1 MVGIARD
8 AIRGFSRDD
17 GTGIA
22 AELAYRAFLSL
33 VPFLIFVVTLGAFV
47 RDAFGMPDP
56 TDRLMELLGGSL
68 PTNVTSV
75 VHDQLSQLF
84 SRRQPGL
91 LSVGLVLALFSAT
104 GGTNALVK
112 AINRAYGVAETRAYW
127 RKYLVGLAVTLIV
140 TALLLTALVLSVAAR
155 LFGESVAELLG
166 FPGAGEAAFG
176 LATLPFVAVL
186 IFLATVVVYRLGPN
200 FDVPFSKSV
209 PGAVVFVLLLLVVTG
224 LFSFYVGNVA
234 NYGATYGALASVVI
248 LLVWLYI
255 AAALL
260 ILGAEVNAA
269 LAGASPISEAERE
282 RVRTPRRSR
291 VTSPAPPSTH
301 SARLS

>member
-1 MVGIARD
+1 MGSRTVGVARD
-8 AIRGFSRDD
+8 AIRGFGRDD

-22 AELAYRAFLSL
+22 AELAYRAFLSF
-33 VPFLIFVVTLGAFV
+33 VPFLIFVVTLGAV
-47 RDAFGMPDP
+47 IRDAFGMPDP

-91 LSVGLVLALFSAT
+91 LSVGLVLALVSAT

-112 AINRAYGVAETRAYW
+112 AINRAYGVTETRAYW

-155 LFGESVAELLG
+155 IFGESLAAFLG
-166 FPGAGEAAFG
+166 FPGAGAAAFG
-176 LATLPFVAVL
+176 LATLPLAAIL

-200 FDVPFSKSV
+200 IDVPFSWSV
-209 PGAVVFVLLLLVVTG
+209 PGAVVFVVLLLVVTG

-255 AAALL
+255 AGALL

-269 LAGASPISEAERE
+269 LARSVPSSGRNAGARRAE
-282 RVRTPRRSR
+282 
-291 VTSPAPPSTH
+291 
-301 SARLS
+301 SA